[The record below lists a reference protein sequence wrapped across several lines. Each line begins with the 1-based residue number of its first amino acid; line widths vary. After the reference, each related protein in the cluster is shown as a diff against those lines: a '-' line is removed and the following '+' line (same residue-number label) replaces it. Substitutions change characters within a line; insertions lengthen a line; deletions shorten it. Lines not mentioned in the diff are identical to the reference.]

1 MIVIVNYSGILIDIM
16 KYLLNCNTVYQM
28 LSCPECCR
36 KRLMQKSRYSI
47 SRVNF
52 LSPIYYLPQIP
63 IALIRS
69 PLSNG

>member
-1 MIVIVNYSGILIDIM
+1 MIVIVDYCGIVVDII
-16 KYLLNCNTVYQM
+16 KYLLNCNTMYQM

-36 KRLMQKSRYSI
+36 KRFMQKSRYLI

-52 LSPIYYLPQIP
+52 LSLIYYLPQIS

>member
-1 MIVIVNYSGILIDIM
+1 MIVIVNYCGVLVDII
-16 KYLLNCNTVYQM
+16 KYLLNCNTVNQM

-36 KRLMQKSRYSI
+36 KRFMQKSRYLI

-52 LSPIYYLPQIP
+52 LSPIYYLPQIS

-69 PLSNG
+69 PL

>member
-1 MIVIVNYSGILIDIM
+1 MIVIVNYCGICVDII

-28 LSCPECCR
+28 LPCPECCR
-36 KRLMQKSRYSI
+36 KRFMKKSRYLI
-47 SRVNF
+47 SRVIF

-69 PLSNG
+69 PLPNG

>member
-1 MIVIVNYSGILIDIM
+1 MIVIVNYCGISVDII

-36 KRLMQKSRYSI
+36 KRFMQKSRYLI

-52 LSPIYYLPQIP
+52 SRYYVPQIS